1 MRLWPPPPSD
11 IQAALVLFAYVG
23 LVVLLSKKLYEAI
36 RGMGVEH
43 VRSVY
48 FVRKYIHVFGG
59 GVVALLT
66 PFVFHTPIIPLVV
79 GLLLAAGLAAA
90 RATGRLLYWFQVP
103 ENAYEVNFCAAWGIG
118 IAALWLATG
127 DPRIAVAP
135 ALLISFG
142 DAVTGVVRNL
152 VVKRRSKHWAG
163 NVAMAALTTPLLG
176 AMLGGVGA
184 LTALVASAAERLE
197 FGPIDDNVIIV
208 AVSTLML
215 IVAHATGL
223 I

>member
-1 MRLWPPPPSD
+1 MRVWPPPPGD
-11 IQAALVLFAYVG
+11 LVAALVLFGYVS
-23 LVVLLSKKLYEAI
+23 VVLILSKKLYEAI
-36 RGMGVEH
+36 RGMGVSH
-43 VRSVY
+43 VRSAY

-66 PFVFHTPIIPLVV
+66 PFVFHTPIIPLAV
-79 GLLLAAGLAAA
+79 GLLLAAGLALF

-103 ENAYEVNFCAAWGIG
+103 DNAYEVNFCAAWGIG

-152 VVKRRSKHWAG
+152 LIKRRSKHWAG

-176 AMLGGVGA
+176 AILGGVGA
-184 LTALVASAAERLE
+184 FTALVASAAERLE

-208 AVSTLML
+208 VVSTLIL
-215 IVAHATGL
+215 LAAHAAGL
-223 I
+223 V